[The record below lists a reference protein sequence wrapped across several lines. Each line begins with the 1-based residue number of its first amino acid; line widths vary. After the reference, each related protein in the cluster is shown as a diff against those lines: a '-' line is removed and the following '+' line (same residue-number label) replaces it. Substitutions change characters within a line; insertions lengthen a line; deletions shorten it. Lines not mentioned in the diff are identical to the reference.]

1 MKTITGC
8 LMLLA
13 WSLSYNQ
20 ALGLFYLF
28 LLIVVIVYLA
38 KRRARRDEE
47 ENESDFTYL
56 SVREQLAVANRT
68 ADTIA
73 EAEQLITDMQESDES
88 DVLVLH
94 IEWLGRDDKMHE
106 MSIDCNGINTATE
119 CMIEISDREINM
131 LKTELAHQCAILSER
146 GRSRIICRKNSDY
159 SAGEGSADIDKI
171 VHTMRNDYLN
181 G

>member
-1 MKTITGC
+1 MKTLTGC
-8 LMLLA
+8 LMLLTG
-13 WSLSYNQ
+13 SFSYNE
-20 ALGLFYLF
+20 ALGIFYLF
-28 LLIVVIVYLA
+28 LLIAALVYLA
-38 KRRARRDEE
+38 KRRARYDEE
-47 ENESDFTYL
+47 HESDFSYL

-146 GRSRIICRKNSDY
+146 GRHRIICRKNIEY
-159 SAGEGSADIDKI
+159 SAGEGSADIDEI
-171 VHTMRNDYLN
+171 VHTMRSNYLN